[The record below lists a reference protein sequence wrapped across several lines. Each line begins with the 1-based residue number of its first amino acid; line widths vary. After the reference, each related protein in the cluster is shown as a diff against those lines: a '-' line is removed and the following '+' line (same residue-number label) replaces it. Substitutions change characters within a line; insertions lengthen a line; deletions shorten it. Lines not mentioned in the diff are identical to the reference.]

1 MWKLTKQYWKDMWKA
16 LWSKTTVD
24 EKAIATIKEVKKRA
38 KLTTQELKD
47 VVKAFKE
54 VGNQID
60 DIDNALKGEARKG
73 RKNGK

>member
-1 MWKLTKQYWKDMWKA
+1 MKKFFL
-16 LWSKTTVD
+16 
-24 EKAIATIKEVKKRA
+24 EVKRRF
-38 KLTTQELKD
+38 KLVLVELKD
-47 VVKAFKE
+47 VFVATKE